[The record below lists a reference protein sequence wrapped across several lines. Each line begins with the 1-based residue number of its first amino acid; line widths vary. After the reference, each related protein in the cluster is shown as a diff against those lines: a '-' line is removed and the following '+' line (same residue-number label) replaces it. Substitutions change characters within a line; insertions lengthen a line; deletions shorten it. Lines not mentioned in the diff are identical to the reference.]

1 MVRWLEEGIKS
12 AIIVFIGLVWSWD
25 IGPHGEN
32 PHGMIWYLMREYTS
46 MNPIDWRLSGPFM
59 FALPYCMSI
68 VGILAWLGNWWM
80 IGRQEFHLTAV
91 KIIAT
96 SALIAFPLL
105 TMWNHHWYE
114 KNHEWERFHD
124 ERTKA
129 PLAIVESAA
138 RCVQKDII
146 DRYDEYSPP
155 RLVYRGKEITCY
167 RVDGS
172 LLRQFNEYVK

>member
-1 MVRWLEEGIKS
+1 MRWFEEGIKS

-32 PHGMIWYLMREYTS
+32 PHGMLFYLLREFTPL
-46 MNPIDWRLSGPFM
+46 NPSEFKLLGPFA
-59 FALPYCMSI
+59 FALPYSMAF

-80 IGRQEFHLTAV
+80 IGKQEFKLTAV

-96 SALIAFPLL
+96 SMLIAFPAL
-105 TMWNHHWYE
+105 TAWNHYWYE

-129 PLAIVESAA
+129 SLPIVESAA
-138 RCVQKDII
+138 RCEVDLII
-146 DRYDEYSPP
+146 DTYNEYTPP
-155 RLVYRGKEITCY
+155 RKVYRGKNHRCY
-167 RVDGS
+167 NSSGALIREF
-172 LLRQFNEYVK
+172 QEYVH

>member
-1 MVRWLEEGIKS
+1 MRWLEEGIKS

-129 PLAIVESAA
+129 VLPVTPSASH
-138 RCVQKDII
+138 CDVDLII
-146 DRYDEYSPP
+146 DTYVEYTPP
-155 RLVYRGKEITCY
+155 RKVYRGKNYKCY
-167 RVDGS
+167 NDSGILVREF
-172 LLRQFNEYVK
+172 QEYQH